1 MRRHPENPIICPTD
15 VPPSAPGLRVRGAFN
30 PGAVRVGE
38 EVILLLRV
46 AEDCAPEQG
55 LARLPVVRTDEEAPR
70 VEILEIPL
78 DDPEVRRKDTR
89 GIVWRGRD
97 YLSTLSHL
105 RLARSSDGVH
115 FEIDTRPFLLPADDS
130 ERFGVEDA
138 RIVAL
143 EGRYWINY
151 TAVSPDGWAT
161 ALASTTDFQRVER
174 HGLIFTVQN
183 KDVAIFPRRIDGRF
197 HALHRPDNQGF
208 GRPSIWYADSP
219 DLLHW
224 GNHRCILRPRDT
236 RWEAAKIGGGAPC
249 IETPAGWLQIYHGK
263 GEGQRYSLWT
273 ALLDRDEPWR
283 VLKRARRPFLEP
295 EAPYET
301 EGFFGGVVFT
311 NGVVTWDDGRVFVYY
326 GAADQCVGLLETSVD
341 ELLASLEA

>member
-1 MRRHPENPIICPTD
+1 MQRHPENPIIRPRD
-15 VPPSAPGLRVRGAFN
+15 VKPSAPGLRVRGAFN

-46 AEDCAPEQG
+46 AEDCEPAEG
-55 LARLPVVRTDEEAPR
+55 VARVPVVRLDDGAPR
-70 VEILEIPL
+70 TEVMEIPL
-78 DDPEVRRKDTR
+78 DHPQVRLKDTR
-89 GIVWRGRD
+89 GIVYRGRD

-105 RLARSSDGVH
+105 RLARSRDGVH
-115 FEIDTRPFLLPADDS
+115 FQVDERPFLLPADTS

-138 RIVAL
+138 RIVHL
-143 EGRYWINY
+143 EGRYWITY

-161 ALASTTDFQRVER
+161 ALASTTDFQRIER

-183 KDVAIFPRRIDGRF
+183 KDVAIFPRRIGGRF
-197 HALHRPDNQGF
+197 HALHRPDNHGF

-224 GNHRCILRPRDT
+224 GNHRCIARPRDT
-236 RWEAAKIGGGAPC
+236 RWESMKIGGGAPC
-249 IETPAGWLQIYHGK
+249 IETPEGWLQLYHGK
-263 GEGQRYSLWT
+263 GEGQRYSLF
-273 ALLDRDEPWR
+273 ALLLDRDEPWR
-283 VLKRARRPFLEP
+283 VVRRARRPFLEP

-301 EGFFGGVVFT
+301 QGFFGNVVFT

-326 GAADQCVGLLETSVD
+326 GAADESVCLLETTID
-341 ELLASLEA
+341 ELLASLY